1 MYRNGNDYE
10 RMARLVI
17 DIYIDYNITSFPV
30 DEKELCI
37 KLGLKLVPYSA
48 YPEKTQ
54 KLLRKRSPDAFY
66 SPATHDTPPTIFYND
81 RVESYERQRYSIFH
95 EVKHYVNNDTE
106 ESVFN
111 DDMADYFARYIMCP
125 IPYLIKA
132 DINDE
137 LTLISDHG
145 VSSEAAGYAIKNVRN
160 RRATYGDKIFDYE
173 QPLID
178 LLFPD
183 TSKEECL

>member
-30 DEKELCI
+30 DEKELCR

-81 RVESYERQRYSIFH
+81 KVESYGRQRYSIFH

-106 ESVFN
+106 ESEFN
-111 DDMADYFARYIMCP
+111 DDMANYFSRYIMCP

-132 DINDE
+132 NINDE
-137 LTLISDHG
+137 LTLITDHG
-145 VSSEAAGYAIKNVRN
+145 ASGDAAENAIKNVRN